1 MKLPSLKSRPVI
13 LAILSVAAAFILIC
27 RLFSLQIIHG
37 AQYTESFEESVT
49 RRVSMPA
56 RRGRILDRNG
66 TVLADTQASSTVT
79 IIDNTG
85 NTNEEN
91 DRLNSIIDQ
100 TLQILYENGD
110 SPVEDFGIRWN
121 GSGYEFTKEGTEQVR
136 FLADMYGYADPASM
150 TPEEADSSAE
160 DIVLMLADR
169 YRIEKDM
176 TSSMRSQRLLQT
188 VKIRYQLSLNAF
200 QKYVPTTIAQNV
212 SRNTVSAILDAGNLD
227 GVNIAS
233 SYDRVYYDS
242 PYFSG
247 ITGYIG
253 QITSEELEEHGDEYE
268 AGDAIGKVG
277 IEASMEETLRGES
290 GYREISVDNM
300 GREKAELSLQR
311 ATDGSDVYLTID
323 STLQKNAYK
332 ILEKNIRDLIL
343 SKMTDSISSFTITED
358 TDGSEIRI
366 PAADVYASLL
376 AYIIDRDHFYSDSA
390 SEAELEMKE
399 IMAGYLDD
407 VKTQIREDLESG
419 ETAYQDLS
427 QEYKDYA
434 TYIIRALYDRGALDS
449 DKVDSDDEIYQA
461 WTVSGSC
468 SMRAFLYHAA
478 EEGWIDTEEVGS
490 GSDDAEQVYS
500 ALIEYCLDEPCED
513 YSFGDIVCKYVCESG
528 EASGELV
535 CRILFDQDLFDPS
548 ESERSNIEN
557 GRYRAAYDYVRRL
570 IANGSLTPGQLHL
583 YPFSG
588 SIVITDPSDGS
599 VLALVSYPGYDC
611 NQLQDSDY
619 MSQIVRDPSR
629 PMLNHATQQRTAP
642 GSTFKMVTALAGIS
656 EGVIDTQ
663 ETVDC
668 YDRFDKIDP
677 SPACWIYP
685 SGHGWQNMQNAI
697 ANSCNTYFYEIGY
710 RLGQPGREEGNEDF
724 DNEYGVEKLAVYA
737 AKYGLDRAS
746 GVEIE
751 EAEPSVATRD
761 VVRAAIGQS
770 NNGYTTA
777 SLARY
782 IGAVANEG
790 QVYDLT
796 LIDHTADTEGTL
808 LESYSPKEAESI
820 QADEA
825 YWESIRE
832 GMKRV
837 CRSLSGFSSLSRTLE
852 DGSTEYL
859 EAAGKTGTAQ
869 QGTNMPNHALF
880 LGYAPVEE
888 PEIAIAVRIPNGYS
902 SKYAALVASQIMQ
915 YYFDEST
922 LSSILTGSESMPNYE
937 NGD

>member
-66 TVLADTQASSTVT
+66 TVLADTEVTSSVT
-79 IIDNTG
+79 IVDNTG
-85 NTNEEN
+85 NTREEN
-91 DRLNSIIDQ
+91 DRLNAIIAK
-100 TLQILYENGD
+100 TLQILDDHGD
-110 SPVEDFGIRWN
+110 HPSDDFGIRWN
-121 GSGYEFTKEGTEQVR
+121 GSAYEFTLDGTEQRR
-136 FLADMYGYADPASM
+136 FLADMYGYADPDTM
-150 TPEEADSSAE
+150 TAAEEGSSAE

-176 TSSMRSQRLLQT
+176 SSSSQSQRLLHT
-188 VKIRYQLSLNAF
+188 AAIRYQLSLNAF
-200 QKYVPTTIAQNV
+200 QKYVPTTIAKNV
-212 SRNTVSAILDAGNLD
+212 SRDTVSAILDADELD
-227 GVNIAS
+227 GVTIAN
-233 SYDRVYYDS
+233 SYERVYNES

-253 QITSEELEEHGDEYE
+253 QITSEELEEHGDAY
-268 AGDAIGKVG
+268 ASGDTIGKVG

-300 GREKAELSLQR
+300 GREKAELSFQR
-311 ATDGSDVYLTID
+311 AADGSDVYLTID
-323 STLQKNAYK
+323 STLQKNAYR

-343 SKMTDSISSFTITED
+343 SKMTDAISSFTITED
-358 TDGSEIRI
+358 TDGSQIRI
-366 PAADVYASLL
+366 PAADVYAALL
-376 AYIIDRDHFYSDSA
+376 SYVIDRDYFYHDDA
-390 SEAELEMKE
+390 SEAEQEMRE
-399 IMAGYLDD
+399 ILDTYLDD

-513 YSFGDIVCKYVCESG
+513 YSFGDIICKYACEAG

-535 CRILFDQDLFDPS
+535 CQILFDQGLFDPS

-557 GRYRAAYDYVRRL
+557 RRYRAAYDYVRRL
-570 IANGSLTPGQLHL
+570 IANGMLTPGQLHL

-599 VLALVSYPGYDC
+599 VLAMVSYPGYDC

-619 MSQIVRDPSR
+619 MSRIVRDPSR

-677 SPACWIYP
+677 APACWIYP
-685 SGHGWQNMQNAI
+685 DGHGWQNMQNAI

-710 RLGQPGREEGNEDF
+710 RLGQPGRAGGNEDF
-724 DNEYGVEKLAVYA
+724 DNEYGVDKLAEYA
-737 AKYGLDRAS
+737 AMYGLDRAS

-782 IGAVANEG
+782 IAAVANEG
-790 QVYDLT
+790 TVYDLT
-796 LIDHTADTEGTL
+796 LLDHTADNNGTV
-808 LESYSPKEAESI
+808 LETYAPKEAGQI
-820 QADEA
+820 QADDA

-832 GMKRV
+832 GMQRV
-837 CRSLSGFSSLSRTLE
+837 CRSFSGFSSLKRTLA
-852 DGSTEYL
+852 DGSTQYL
-859 EAAGKTGTAQ
+859 DAAGKTGTAQ
-869 QGTNMPNHALF
+869 QSFTMPNHALF

-922 LSSILTGSESMPNYE
+922 LSSILTTETIPNYE